1 MVSSSLNIC
10 GNLLYIKCNF
20 QGMKIAKIMFFSI
33 ILACMSLFPQK
44 GSSVD
49 SLLNSPNISKVKRI
63 GIIPISFWQK
73 ISYADSSFNC
83 QFFPSCSNYSGLAI
97 AHFGLISGFVMTAD
111 RIIRCNPFAHGYH
124 IRSRKP
130 LFHIDGRILN
140 HIPKKILIKSNSNKS
155 AAFAFG
161 LSSILPGAGRI
172 YAGRTW
178 DGLFSFLTISSLA
191 YQTYRYH
198 IKNND
203 TGNLFFGTLTMTFY
217 LGELFGAYQA
227 AISYNKL

>member
-1 MVSSSLNIC
+1 
-10 GNLLYIKCNF
+10 
-20 QGMKIAKIMFFSI
+20 MKTAKIMFFSI
-33 ILACMSLFPQK
+33 ILACMNLFSQK

-97 AHFGLISGFVMTAD
+97 ARFGLISGFVITAA
-111 RIIRCNPFAHGYH
+111 RVIRCNPFAHGYH
-124 IRSRKP
+124 IRSSKP
-130 LFHIDGRILN
+130 LFHIDGRMLN
-140 HIPKKILIKSNSNKS
+140 HLPKKIIIKSKGRKS
-155 AAFAFG
+155 AVFASG

-172 YAGRTW
+172 YAERTW
-178 DGLFSFLTISSLA
+178 DGLFGFLTISSLA
-191 YQTYRYH
+191 NLTYRYH

-203 TGNLFFGTLTMTFY
+203 PGRLFFGTLTMTFY

-227 AISYNKL
+227 AIAYNRL